1 MYTLSFIINTDL
13 FTSDYLGG
21 QSESVTNYVI
31 TKTTSG
37 YHDDT
42 EVEKKTRGPKRR
54 KTTTKLTP
62 VTTKLA
68 RNHVT
73 LSISDLVENN
83 ECTFQGNQPDPDNCQ
98 CSYFEK
104 NLILYFL
111 ICFI

>member
-37 YHDDT
+37 YHDDDS

-54 KTTTKLTP
+54 KTTTKLTH

-68 RNHVT
+68 RSHVT

-98 CSYFEK
+98 CNYFEK
-104 NLILYFL
+104 ILFY
-111 ICFI
+111 IS